1 MAARPEPIAKVIEIV
16 VSTLMPIS
24 WASTHRL
31 ADLCLVD
38 EQSQHDHDGQADENR
53 KQSQIGDRQTA
64 AKQIQ
69 GTLREH
75 RREDLGI

>member
-1 MAARPEPIAKVIEIV
+1 MARQMKIE
-16 VSTLMPIS
+16 
-24 WASTHRL
+24 
-31 ADLCLVD
+31 
-38 EQSQHDHDGQADENR
+38 
-53 KQSQIGDRQTA
+53 QSQIGDRQTA